1 MLSTFAAIA
10 APASPHAGPD
20 DSGTTAS
27 GTQLQNVSF
36 PTVNGQS
43 ELLDVYLPATP
54 APAGGYPVMI
64 AIHGGGWREL
74 DKGEFGLRTAEGF
87 TPEGYAVVAPN
98 YVLAAPGKPTWPVN
112 FEDVQAAVRWVR
124 NQAGT
129 RDFNPDEIVAEG
141 ESAGANLAALLGV
154 YSTRNNGGGTS
165 SAVDAVVAVS
175 TPANLVTLYHE
186 KRYAGGATSEFLG
199 GPPDRV
205 PADYIA
211 ASPID
216 QISPGDPPMFLVHG
230 RQDPIIPVSQSEEMQ
245 AALTAAGVP
254 NELALVHGGHG
265 LDFPAHYSFL
275 VPRIAAFLDAVW
287 DGQQARSTSATT

>member
-1 MLSTFAAIA
+1 LLSTFAAIA
-10 APASPHAGPD
+10 PSTSRQARPD
-20 DSGTTAS
+20 DSGTTALS
-27 GTQLQNVSF
+27 PQLPNVSF
-36 PTVNGQS
+36 PTVDGQS
-43 ELLDVYLPATP
+43 ELLDVYLPSTP

-64 AIHGGGWREL
+64 AIHGGAWRRR
-74 DKGEFGLRTAEGF
+74 DKGEFGQRTAGGF

-98 YVLAAPGKPTWPVN
+98 YLLAAPGQPSWPVN

-124 NQAGT
+124 SQAGT
-129 RDFNPDEIVAEG
+129 LDFNPDEIVAEG

-154 YSTRNNGGGTS
+154 YSTRQNGSGTS

-175 TPANLVTLYHE
+175 TPTNLVTLYQQ
-186 KRYAGGATSEFLG
+186 KRYAGGAAAEFLG

-205 PADYIA
+205 LANYIA

-230 RQDPIIPVSQSEEMQ
+230 RQDPVIPVSQSEEMH

-254 NELALVHGGHG
+254 NELALVDGGHG
-265 LDFPAHYSFL
+265 LDFPTHYSSL
-275 VPRIAAFLDAVW
+275 VPRIVAFLNAVW
-287 DGQQARSTSATT
+287 NGQAARSTSATT